1 MIWHRLVVHQQ
12 GQSSGKSKKNK
23 KKKNSKK
30 KQAAGD
36 WQGQEGQ
43 DTGKD
48 SITSALEDDS
58 CTGFSGGNTAE
69 VPDNQDDEENP
80 ENPPTLEE
88 VRAFLAHRQGAPDR
102 LQILLKR
109 FLKGC
114 VTDGAAE

>member
-1 MIWHRLVVHQQ
+1 MIWHRLVVHP

-69 VPDNQDDEENP
+69 VPDNQEENSVTQT
-80 ENPPTLEE
+80 TLQE
-88 VRAFLAHRQGAPDR
+88 VCAFLAHRQGAPDR

-114 VTDGAAE
+114 VTDGATE